1 MFRIIWYKGKLL
13 DSRKNSKRGNMEK
26 FARINLLFDFYGP
39 LLTERQQRMLEK
51 HYAQDLSL
59 GEIATARGVTRQA
72 VHDTIKRATLALEH
86 YEDKLGL
93 VEKFLYQRTRITEA
107 AELLDALPV
116 EQGET
121 YEQIKALLQ
130 DVLRVA
136 EG

>member
-1 MFRIIWYKGKLL
+1 
-13 DSRKNSKRGNMEK
+13 MEK
-26 FARINLLFDFYGP
+26 FTRINLLLDFYGP
-39 LLTERQQRMLEK
+39 LLTERQQRMLEE

-130 DVLRVA
+130 DVLGVA